1 MKRRPPF
8 TPSRR
13 PLPSGQPTST
23 GSATRGRAFPTGD
36 KAGNL
41 MKAIAMYEAALSVS
55 TKDAN
60 PVEWATMQ
68 NDLGTAWNVLP
79 TGHKTENLKK
89 AIMAYKAALS
99 VRPDALYPVLRRSIE
114 SSLSW
119 NELLT
124 KDFVGA
130 CRRVSRAANEDAGDL
145 ALQAVLRT
153 RTSPCF

>member
-1 MKRRPPF
+1 MGNDENGLGNAWVR
-8 TPSRR
+8 
-13 PLPSGQPTST
+13 L
-23 GSATRGRAFPTGD
+23 PTGD

-68 NDLGTAWNVLP
+68 NNLGTAWNVLP

-130 CRRVSRAANEDAGDL
+130 CRRVSRR
-145 ALQAVLRT
+145 RT
-153 RTSPCF
+153 RMPATSLYKPSAHTHSCF